1 MFGTSVCHQNVQE
14 TNTETNHE
22 VSVSVKMFCDVCWN
36 VCGANCLRSG
46 TLEIDFCTRI
56 MPLLTAL
63 SLQEFQANNG
73 MTAAP
78 HPPSYTSIPWH
89 FYVSKL
95 KLALKWYVITSRFKN
110 SHRPRPLLLK
120 KKEMKN

>member
-1 MFGTSVCHQNVQE
+1 
-14 TNTETNHE
+14 
-22 VSVSVKMFCDVCWN
+22 
-36 VCGANCLRSG
+36 
-46 TLEIDFCTRI
+46 

-78 HPPSYTSIPWH
+78 HPPFYNPVH

-95 KLALKWYVITSRFKN
+95 KLALK
-110 SHRPRPLLLK
+110 
-120 KKEMKN
+120 